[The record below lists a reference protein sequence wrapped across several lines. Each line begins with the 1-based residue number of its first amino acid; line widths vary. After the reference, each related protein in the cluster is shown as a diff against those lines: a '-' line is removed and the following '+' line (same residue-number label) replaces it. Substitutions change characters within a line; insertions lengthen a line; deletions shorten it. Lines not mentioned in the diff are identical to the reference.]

1 MKRSFVFRTLAVLLL
16 LALSVPAL
24 ALAEKAEDGGGERET
39 PPALARHLET
49 LQKTV
54 QSAGGEAEDGR
65 TSAAEAAF
73 LQRAYPDDTIS
84 VQQMDA
90 ARAAFAGQKGRPFP
104 TGKGRPGTW
113 VTVGPSEALYP
124 FTPFRNAFGYI
135 PNDYVA
141 GGRTPAMAISDICKP
156 GNCRLYAAPAGGG
169 IWRTKNALDGQPHW
183 EYLSG
188 SFGSNTSGSVVID
201 SNDPT
206 GNTVYAGTGE
216 ANICGS
222 GCAAGVGLYKSTD
235 GGDTWAGPLGASVLS
250 GKGIGA
256 IAIKPGD
263 PNTIYVGTTT
273 ALRGQSSV
281 CCNGVTRPIPGAA
294 QWGLYKSTD
303 GGATWTFIH
312 NGAASAASCT
322 GSITQYNNLGVC
334 SPRGVRHVV
343 LDPNDPE
350 TIYAGSFSRGVW
362 RSNDGG
368 ATWTQIKASLN
379 TALVSTRPAIAAAAL
394 PSGKTRLYIYEGN
407 TGSPY
412 ARLFRTDDA
421 ATGAPVFTDLTSSSI
436 ANPGFGTF
444 NLCTGQ
450 CSYDL
455 FIHSPKGYPDMVYVG
470 GAYAYNEAGLVS
482 NGRAVVLSTDA
493 GATATDMTYDA
504 TDTLHPN
511 GLHPDQH
518 FLVTNPNNPFQ
529 FFESSDGG
537 IMRSSGDMVDAS
549 PFCDGRSLVE
559 PRLSRCRQL
568 LSRVPSK
575 LEGMNKGLTTLQ
587 FQSLSVSPHNVNI
600 VQGGTQDN
608 GTWQSTGNPTKWENT
623 MIGDGG
629 QSGFDAANPDF
640 RFHSFYD
647 ASPDVNFSKGDIADW
662 NWISDPIFGT
672 GAQFYAPI
680 IADPAVSKTLFIGT
694 ANAWRTKTW
703 GMGAMTVEEFR
714 GHCNEWFGDF
724 TVLCGDWEQ
733 IASPSLNSSLRG
745 TRSGGSVAAIE
756 RTKGDTSTSW
766 AGTSVGRVFVSKN
779 ADADPAGA
787 VTWTRID
794 TAVQPGR
801 FVTGIYID
809 PANPN
814 RAWVSYS
821 GFNANTPTTPGHVFE
836 VVFNPGLGTAAW
848 TDISYDL
855 GDMPITDV
863 VRDDVT
869 GDLYASSDF
878 GVSRLVSGSTSW
890 TLAAPGM
897 PQVEVAGLTIV
908 PSERKMYAASHGL
921 GAWLLNLP

>member
-24 ALAEKAEDGGGERET
+24 VVAEKPDEEKGEHEM
-39 PPALARHLET
+39 PPALAKHLEK
-49 LQKTV
+49 LGRTV
-54 QSAGGEAEDGR
+54 QGVGGEAEDGR

-73 LQRAYPDDTIS
+73 LQRAYPADTIS
-84 VQQMDA
+84 VPQMDA
-90 ARAAFAGQKGRPFP
+90 ARAAYAGQKARPFP

-124 FTPFRNAFGYI
+124 FTQFRNAFGYV

-141 GGRTPAMAISDICKP
+141 SGRTTALAISDICKP
-156 GNCRLYAAPAGGG
+156 GHCRLYAAPAGGG

-183 EYLSG
+183 EYLAG
-188 SFGSNTSGSVVID
+188 SFGSNTSGAIVID

-206 GNTVYAGTGE
+206 GNTIYAGTGE

-235 GGDTWAGPLGASVLS
+235 GGDTWIGPLGKNELS

-256 IAIKPGD
+256 IVVKPGD

-273 ALRGQSSV
+273 ALRGMSSV
-281 CCNGVTRPIPGAA
+281 CCSGVTRPIPGAA

-303 GGATWTFIH
+303 GGTTWTFIH
-312 NGAASAASCT
+312 NGAANAASCT
-322 GSITQYNNLGVC
+322 GTLTEYNNLGVC

-343 LDPNDPE
+343 IDPSDPE
-350 TIYAGSFSRGVW
+350 TVYAGSFSRGVW

-379 TALVSTRPAIAAAAL
+379 TAPVTTRPAIAATTL
-394 PSGKTRLYIYEGN
+394 PNGKTRLYIYEGN
-407 TGSPY
+407 TGAPY
-412 ARLFRTDDA
+412 SRLFRTDDA
-421 ATGAPVFTDLTSSSI
+421 ATGVPVFLDLTSTSV
-436 ANPGFGTF
+436 ANPGYGTL

-450 CSYDL
+450 CSYDM
-455 FIHSPKGYPDMVYVG
+455 FVHAPKGYPDMVYVG
-470 GAYAYNEAGLVS
+470 GSYSYNEAGRLS

-493 GATATDMTYDA
+493 GVSVTDMTYDA

-529 FFESSDGG
+529 FFESNDGG
-537 IMRSSGDMVDAS
+537 IMRSSGEMVDAS
-549 PFCDGRSLVE
+549 AFCDGRPTSAANIA
-559 PRLSRCRQL
+559 RCKQL
-568 LSRVPSK
+568 LSRIPSK
-575 LEGMNKGLTTLQ
+575 LESMNKGLSTLQ

-608 GTWQSTGNPTKWENT
+608 GTWQSTGNPVRWENT

-629 QSGFDAANPDF
+629 QSGFDAADPNF
-640 RFHSFYD
+640 RFHTFFD

-662 NWISDPIFGT
+662 NWIADPIFGT
-672 GAQFYAPI
+672 GSQFYAPI
-680 IADPAVSKTLFIGT
+680 ITDPVVSKTMFVGT

-703 GMGAMTVEEFR
+703 GMGTMTVDEFR

-724 TVLCGDWEQ
+724 TVICGDWVQ
-733 IASPSLNSSLRG
+733 IASPSLTSALRG
-745 TRSGGSVAAIE
+745 TRSGGSVAALE
-756 RTKGDTSTSW
+756 RTKGDTSTAW
-766 AGTSVGRVFVSKN
+766 AGNSLGRVFVSKN
-779 ADADPAGA
+779 VDAEPAGA

-794 TAVQPGR
+794 TAAQPGR

-821 GFNANTPTTPGHVFE
+821 GFDANTPTTPGHVFE
-836 VVFNPGLGTAAW
+836 VVYNPGSGTAVW

-869 GDLYASSDF
+869 GDLYVASDF
-878 GVSRLVSGSTSW
+878 GVSRLAAGATSW
-890 TLAAPGM
+890 TLAAPNM
-897 PQVEVAGLTIV
+897 PQVEVAGLTII
-908 PSERKMYAASHGL
+908 PSERKMYAATHGL